1 MVPSMKS
8 TIYVLV
14 VAASLLL
21 AAYQPTHPVR
31 AQASKAAGTQAA
43 HAVRTTAEKLWC
55 VAMSNLA
62 AVNGLHP

>member
-8 TIYVLV
+8 AIYLLV
-14 VAASLLL
+14 VAVSLLM

-31 AQASKAAGTQAA
+31 TQAAKSAGTQAA
-43 HAVRTTAEKLWC
+43 QTVRTNAEKLWC
-55 VAMSNLA
+55 LAMSNLA